1 MIQAVSL
8 LGALLILIPFAA
20 SQLRRLAVATLAYQI
35 PNLVGS
41 AALTVVA
48 VLERQYGFI
57 LLEGT
62 WAIMS
67 VVGLIAVLRAPRP
80 PQLEPSTN

>member
-1 MIQAVSL
+1 MIQLVSL

-20 SQLRRLAVATLAYQI
+20 SQLRRLAVATLAYQV

-41 AALTVVA
+41 GALTVVA
-48 VLERQYGFI
+48 VMERQYGFI

-67 VVGLIAVLRAPRP
+67 VIGLIGVLRSPRP

>member
-1 MIQAVSL
+1 MTQVVSL
-8 LGALLILIPFAA
+8 LGALLILIPFTA
-20 SQLRRLAVATLAYQI
+20 SQLRRLAVSTLAYQV
-35 PNLVGS
+35 PNLLGS
-41 AALTVVA
+41 VALTVVA
-48 VLERQYGFI
+48 VLERQYGFV

-67 VVGLIAVLRAPRP
+67 LIGLIAVFRGPRP

>member
-1 MIQAVSL
+1 MIQVVSL

-20 SQLRRLAVATLAYQI
+20 SQLRRLAVATLAYQL

-41 AALTVVA
+41 LALTVVA
-48 VLERQYGFI
+48 ILERQYGFI

-62 WAIMS
+62 WAVMS
-67 VVGLIAVLRAPRP
+67 LVGLIGVLRTPRP
-80 PQLEPSTN
+80 PELEPSTN

>member
-1 MIQAVSL
+1 MRQLVSL
-8 LGALLILIPFAA
+8 LGAFLILLPFAA
-20 SQLRRLAVATLAYQI
+20 SQLRRLPVATLAYQL

-57 LLEGT
+57 LLEGV
-62 WAIMS
+62 WALMS
-67 VVGLIAVLRAPRP
+67 IVGLIGVFRSRRP

>member
-1 MIQAVSL
+1 MIQIVSL

-20 SQLRRLAVATLAYQI
+20 SQLRRLAVSTLAYQI

-41 AALTVVA
+41 AALTIVA

-57 LLEGT
+57 LLEGI

-67 VVGLIAVLRAPRP
+67 TIGLIGVLRGGRP
-80 PQLEPSTN
+80 PQLEPNTN